1 MLRKVLLMAAG
12 AVLLGCHHTAQAQC
26 EVDQIQPLSLGRS
39 AMDAEGDILLW
50 GDIGFSTI
58 EGFIAIRRRVGDEW
72 IAQQIVHSG
81 VINVQNLFGT
91 EVAMHNNVLAVSDT
105 FEAVP
110 DRSPVAGGAVY
121 VYRRDGDQWNFETK
135 LTAPDEQGEKF
146 GRSLAMHGNTLV
158 IGDAPQDV
166 DDVDGA
172 GAVYVFQYL
181 NGKWVFDVKLTDPNG
196 EDGALFGSAAALHND
211 RLLIGAPGDQ
221 GSNGTVFAYRRV
233 DGDWVLEQQLSAIGL
248 ANQRFGRSIA
258 LDGDGDTAVIGAP
271 EDLGQ
276 LGSAYVFRF
285 QNDQW
290 DFETKLTAANP
301 VGNWAF
307 FGNEIVISDDAST
320 LLIGAPFDF
329 EAGFEVG
336 AAHLF
341 LFQQGHWVETA
352 KLIGSDTNGIFGSEM
367 ALLGDTAL
375 IRGKGPNGED
385 PKVYVFAGIN
395 NSDCNNNGEPDG
407 CDIANGTSFDSNDN
421 GIPDECEGV
430 PDFNGDEIVNVDDL
444 LFLLKA
450 WGSDEA
456 DTNQD
461 GVTDVTDL
469 LALLGAWGPLNP
481 PVTCPADAQGACCN
495 PHGTAGCNDST
506 CCDAVCATDPYCCE
520 TSWDSICVNHAQ
532 ELCDCPGPQ
541 GCGEAD
547 AGDCCAFGGN
557 GTPGCDDPA
566 CCELICDAADPFCC
580 EVQWDAE
587 CAMLA
592 QLVCNDCP
600 PAVCNPD
607 APDCCEDQSPKVDPG
622 CNDPDCCGLICEMDP
637 FCCTVV
643 WDGICVNE
651 ANIYCAVCGGDP
663 PGR

>member
-1 MLRKVLLMAAG
+1 MLRKVLIMAAG

-26 EVDQIQPLSLGRS
+26 EVDQIQPLSRGGS
-39 AMDAEGDILLW
+39 AMDAQDELLIW
-50 GDIGFSTI
+50 GHVGFSTV
-58 EGFIAIRRRVGDEW
+58 EGYIAIRRRVGEQW
-72 IAQQIVHSG
+72 IPEEILHSG
-81 VINVQNLFGT
+81 AINCLNLFG
-91 EVAMHNNVLAVSDT
+91 ARLDLSDDVLVISDH
-105 FEAVP
+105 FECSLP
-110 DRSPVAGGAVY
+110 AGGVVY
-121 VYRRDGDQWNFETK
+121 VYRRDGDQWPLEAQ
-135 LTAPDEQGEKF
+135 LTAPDEQSEGFGTSIALHGDTVVVGASGEDVN
-146 GRSLAMHGNTLV
+146 GV
-158 IGDAPQDV
+158 IS
-166 DDVDGA
+166 A
-172 GAVYVFQYL
+172 GSVYVFQKV
-181 NGKWVFDVKLTDPNG
+181 NGKWTFESKLTDSTPD
-196 EDGALFGSAAALHND
+196 EIALFGTGLTLYGD
-211 RLLIGAPGDQ
+211 RLLVGAPGDQ
-221 GSNGTVFAYRRV
+221 GTGTVFAYRRV
-233 DGDWVLEQQLSAIGL
+233 DGQWALEQELSGFGL
-248 ANQRFGRSIA
+248 ANQRFGWSIA

-276 LGSAYVFRF
+276 LGSAYVFRLV
-285 QNDQW
+285 DGQW
-290 DFETKLTAANP
+290 DFETKLTAENP
-301 VGNWAF
+301 VGNFAS
-307 FGNEIVISDDAST
+307 FGDEVVVSNDSETIVV
-320 LLIGAPFDF
+320 GAPVDS
-329 EAGFEVG
+329 EGGFVAG

-341 LFQQGHWVETA
+341 HFQQNHWVETA
-352 KLIGSDTNGIFGSEM
+352 KLIGSDTTSNFGRQI
-367 ALLGDTAL
+367 ALIGDQAL
-375 IRGKGPNGED
+375 IRGQAPAPGVNAD
-385 PKVYVFAGIN
+385 FHNIYVFAGIEPV
-395 NSDCNNNGEPDG
+395 DCNNNGEPDG

-547 AGDCCAFGGN
+547 AGNCCAFGGN
-557 GTPGCDDPA
+557 GTPGCSDPD

-600 PAVCNPD
+600 PAVCNPE
-607 APDCCEDQSPKVDPG
+607 APDCCEDQSPLVDPG